1 MLSVKDFQVAGGR
14 VLSSAPAA
22 PHPGGGQ
29 APRLAK
35 SSTALHF
42 PGDYEMRFGGSARVA
57 DSARPYQYYFRDEA
71 EKTLAEWIEKHNLT
85 SANWHRAIWAGL
97 T

>member
-1 MLSVKDFQVAGGR
+1 MSRIFRWLGQSIVECAGC
-14 VLSSAPAA
+14 SP
-22 PHPGGGQ
+22 
-29 APRLAK
+29 PRRGTSPSPREVFDRATF
-35 SSTALHF
+35 S
-42 PGDYEMRFGGSARVA
+42 GDYEMRFGGSARVA

-71 EKTLAEWIEKHNLT
+71 EKTLAERIEKHNLT